1 MILVALIVA
10 SILVEETVEAASM
23 ELEMVEPES
32 EAEPGFNCI
41 WCTAKCALKIEQA
54 VKECGGF
61 DAKCILKVMRRIGK
75 NCVECIECFK
85 KKTAGKKTPP
95 KMIVLC

>member
-1 MILVALIVA
+1 MILVALIIA

-23 ELEMVEPES
+23 ELEMMEP
-32 EAEPGFNCI
+32 EAEPGIKCI
-41 WCTAKCALKIEQA
+41 WCMAKCALKIEQA
-54 VKECGGF
+54 VEECGGL
-61 DAKCILKVMRRIGK
+61 DAECILKVMRRIGK

-85 KKTAGKKTPP
+85 KKTAGKETPP